1 MSSVDR
7 ITGEPEAAYFDV
19 DRGIGGKLQA
29 TRSPLKDKPLRVPGQ
44 SVEDARRRLIE
55 DRIEPPLLTAVLLSV
70 LAAMEWWREYRAVEP
85 SPVLFSF
92 VAACGIGFAAWRVW
106 KSRPR
111 LRALRQAL
119 DGERAIGQYLELLG
133 QRGYRV
139 FHDLLGSGFNV
150 DHVLIGPAGI
160 FTIETK
166 TWSKPRRGEAR
177 IGFDGHRVRVG
188 SREPD
193 ERVVVQARA
202 QANWMREL
210 LAESTGR
217 RFAVRPVVLF
227 PGWFIE
233 QSPGSTSEI
242 WVLNPKALP
251 EFLSRQSTALRP
263 EEVQLASY
271 HLSRFIRAKERGL
284 H

>member
-7 ITGEPEAAYFDV
+7 IAGETTAADFDV
-19 DRGIGGKLQA
+19 DRATGGKPPA
-29 TRSPLKDKPLRVPGQ
+29 TRSPIKDRPLRVPGQ
-44 SVEDARRRLIE
+44 SVEDERRRLIE
-55 DRIEPPLLTAVLLSV
+55 DRIEPAVLTAIFLSV
-70 LAAMEWWREYRAVEP
+70 LAAIEWWREYRPVEP

-92 VAACGIGFAAWRVW
+92 VAACGIGVAAWRVW
-106 KSRPR
+106 KSLPR

-119 DGERAIGQYLELLG
+119 DGERAVGQYLELLG

-166 TWSKPRRGEAR
+166 TWSKPRRGKAR

-193 ERVVVQARA
+193 DRVVVQARA
-202 QANWMREL
+202 QANWLHEL
-210 LAESTGR
+210 LAESTGL

-227 PGWFIE
+227 PGWFVE
-233 QSPGSTSEI
+233 QSPGSTSEL

-263 EEVQLASY
+263 DEVQLACY
-271 HLSRFIRAKERGL
+271 HLSRFIRARERGF